1 MTQQMFS
8 VPGITCDHCATAIRQ
23 SVREVPGVH
32 AVDVDV
38 PARTVSVT
46 GDGDTAAVRAAIA
59 DAGYQAA

>member
-1 MTQQMFS
+1 
-8 VPGITCDHCATAIRQ
+8 
-23 SVREVPGVH
+23 VH
-32 AVDVDV
+32 AGDVDV